1 MAADPAAARLGKG
14 KRLYSVV
21 AEEQPIAPDEQNQT
35 TRRFAGKGVKILAR
49 RTVTLGERLGGVSCW
64 ITTD

>member
-35 TRRFAGKGVKILAR
+35 TRRFAGKGVKILGR
-49 RTVTLGERLGGVSCW
+49 RTVTLGERLSCW

>member
-1 MAADPAAARLGKG
+1 MAADPAARLGKG

-35 TRRFAGKGVKILAR
+35 TRRSVEKDVKILAR
-49 RTVTLGERLGGVSCW
+49 RTVTLGRE
-64 ITTD
+64 

>member
-14 KRLYSVV
+14 KSLYSVV

-35 TRRFAGKGVKILAR
+35 TRRFAGKDVKILAR
-49 RTVTLGERLGGVSCW
+49 RTVTLGERLG
-64 ITTD
+64 